1 MTGALATLRATSPIG
16 PGRLVAVVGPSGAG
30 KDTLIA
36 GARAAFRDEK
46 AVVFPRRVI
55 TRPPTDSEDNGT
67 LKDAAFD
74 RAVENGLFAF
84 WWQAHGLKYGIPRI
98 IEDDIRAGRVI
109 VCNVSRAIVNE
120 LRTKYACVEV
130 VLVTA
135 PADVLATRLVGRAR
149 ESDRLIM
156 QRIKRRIPLAD
167 LAADHT
173 IENTGTV
180 ESAVDTLLAVIRRRP

>member
-84 WWQAHGLKYGIPRI
+84 WWQAHGLKYGIPCI
-98 IEDDIRAGRVI
+98 VNDDIRAGRTV
-109 VCNVSRAIVNE
+109 VCNVSRAIVGE